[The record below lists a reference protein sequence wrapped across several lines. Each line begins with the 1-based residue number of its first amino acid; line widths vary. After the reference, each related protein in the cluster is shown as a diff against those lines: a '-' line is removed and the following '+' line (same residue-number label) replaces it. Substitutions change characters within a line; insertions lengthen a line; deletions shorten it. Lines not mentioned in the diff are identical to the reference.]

1 MKVSIGQAA
10 QELGVSP
17 ETFRRWEAAGKIEVE
32 RTPHRHR
39 RYDLSRLHGLVPYP
53 RAASRPTLAYA
64 CVWSGLNDNQQGLQ
78 QLIQRIG
85 SGVGGRLVLTH
96 QNRLLRFGSELV
108 FALCE
113 AYNIEVV
120 IINQGKQP
128 VSCAAELAPD
138 GLEISTVFSARLAGR
153 RSPKNR
159 KVREA
164 LGEAAEQR

>member
-17 ETFRRWEAAGKIEVE
+17 ETLRRWDAVGKIEVE
-32 RTPHRHR
+32 RTPAGHR
-39 RYDLSRLHGLVPYP
+39 RYDLSRRHGLVPRP

-78 QLIQRIG
+78 QHIQRIG

-96 QNRLLRFGSELV
+96 QNRFLC
-108 FALCE
+108 FAE
-113 AYNIEVV
+113 
-120 IINQGKQP
+120 
-128 VSCAAELAPD
+128 ELAPD
-138 GLEISTVFSARLAGR
+138 VLEISPVFSARLYGSR
-153 RSPKNR
+153 RHKHR